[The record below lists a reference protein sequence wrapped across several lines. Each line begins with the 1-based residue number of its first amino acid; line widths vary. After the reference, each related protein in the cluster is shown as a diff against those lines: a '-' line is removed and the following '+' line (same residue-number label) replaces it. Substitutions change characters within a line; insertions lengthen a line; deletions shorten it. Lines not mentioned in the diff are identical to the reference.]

1 MMRTCDGTQ
10 RIKRSSRNKE
20 TKEARKSRMAGEFRK
35 PEVISLTPNLSE
47 KVGRWLDEN
56 TFG

>member
-1 MMRTCDGTQ
+1 
-10 RIKRSSRNKE
+10 
-20 TKEARKSRMAGEFRK
+20 MAGEFRK